1 MSETYAGKALDFL
14 KKFNLQEG
22 DTIELTKNGVI
33 LKGIIMPSYSSSDD
47 ILVIKLD
54 NGYNIG
60 ISVDSISEVKL
71 IKRGE
76 KREEKK
82 AEEKAVKDKS
92 EVVIISTGG
101 TIVSKIEY
109 DTGAVRPALTTEEI
123 LKFMPE
129 INEIA
134 RIDAKVLFSILSEN
148 MKPEYWIKIANEVK
162 NALDKGAKGVVVA
175 HGTDTM
181 AYTASALAF
190 SLKSLTGPVV
200 MVGSQR
206 SSDRPSSDAPIN
218 FLTSVL
224 VAKDAPFAEVTV
236 NMHGESSDTYTLV
249 HRGVKVRK
257 MHTSRRDAFQSV
269 NDIPL
274 AKVYYRERKIEILRD
289 DYIRKKDANEVDA
302 KFDSNV
308 FLLKYYPGLLP
319 DIIDYLMNKGVKG
332 IIVEGTGLG
341 HTSYEFYNAFKK
353 ATKDGI
359 FVGMTSQCLFG
370 RVNMNVYTTGRL
382 LQEAGV
388 VPLED
393 MLPETALVKLMWV
406 LAHETDLDKVKEL
419 MLTNFVGEINPIHVP
434 EMYPRWYHDRI
445 RLQ

>member
-134 RIDAKVLFSILSEN
+134 KIDAKVLFSILSEN

-218 FLTSVL
+218 LLTSVL

-302 KFDSNV
+302 KFDPNV

-319 DIIDYLMNKGVKG
+319 DIIDYLMSKGVKG

-341 HTSYEFYNAFKK
+341 HTSSGFYNAFKK

>member
-76 KREEKK
+76 KREEKR

-109 DTGAVRPALTTEEI
+109 DTGAVRPALTIEEI

-134 RIDAKVLFSILSEN
+134 KIDAKVLFSILSEN

-218 FLTSVL
+218 LLTSVL

-274 AKVYYRERKIEILRD
+274 AKVYYRERKMEILRD

-302 KFDSNV
+302 KLDPNV

-341 HTSYEFYNAFKK
+341 HTSSEFYNAFKK